1 MDERFMFDVSEQEVE
16 EEDGTRN
23 EPPAT
28 SLSALE
34 GINTKKYT

>member
-1 MDERFMFDVSEQEVE
+1 MCQEEE

-28 SLSALE
+28 FLSALE
-34 GINTKKYT
+34 GINTKKYA